1 MEFLERLNFY
11 QVSYFMYLESILPDR
26 YIRLKPLL
34 ITSLY
39 PFGWEI
45 VVWNLWRLHGRSYF
59 YIYNAYIFGFKGL
72 FGFLIDWTGYLMS
85 HILYIILTQLPH
97 W

>member
-11 QVSYFMYLESILPDR
+11 QVLYFMYFESILPDR

-39 PFGWEI
+39 PFGWGLLCGI
-45 VVWNLWRLHGRSYF
+45 CGDYHGRSYF
-59 YIYNAYIFGFKGL
+59 YIYNAYIFGFKGP

-85 HILYIILTQLPH
+85 HILYITLTQPPH

>member
-11 QVSYFMYLESILPDR
+11 QVLYFMYLESILPDR

-45 VVWNLWRLHGRSYF
+45 VVWNLWRLSWEILFLHLQCLHFWVQRS
-59 YIYNAYIFGFKGL
+59 IWVL
-72 FGFLIDWTGYLMS
+72 
-85 HILYIILTQLPH
+85 
-97 W
+97 